1 MKRILNKLGFWGMLF
16 LVSYFF
22 LYIFPFPLEWLPFQ
36 IGERISSYID
46 GLWQKSVLSL
56 VRDVWGYYG
65 AIDTR
70 VNGSGDMTYHFLKL
84 LFQVA
89 VSGILATVWF
99 LLDKQRNIFK
109 KIKPY
114 AFVYARY
121 YLAFTLLTYG
131 FAKVFPNQF
140 WEPGLTDL
148 TKPFGEISPMGLLW
162 KFMGYS
168 APYIIFTGTMEV
180 IAGVFLFFR
189 KTTRLGAVLAFG
201 VMLNIFVLNMSY
213 DVPVKLFSFHL
224 VLLSIIILSKDI
236 KAYLNFFVL
245 NKTVPAYEF
254 EPYFKKG
261 THVKLGYLAKGLV
274 ILFISWTMISENQSN
289 LSKYGRKAEMPS
301 LYGIYEVETFIV
313 NNDTIEPLLTDE
325 KRWRRLIVDKFS
337 TNITRMNGEIL
348 YVRSEVD
355 TTNAT
360 VKIAP
365 YSKPLEYH
373 FQYGLRDS
381 VLVFSG
387 THGKDSL
394 RIEFRVKDKNEFHL
408 MNRGFHWINEYPNNR

>member
-1 MKRILNKLGFWGMLF
+1 MGRSIQPQSKVALYDHVSMKRILNKLGFWGMLF

-140 WEPGLTDL
+140 WEPGLT
-148 TKPFGEISPMGLLW
+148 
-162 KFMGYS
+162 
-168 APYIIFTGTMEV
+168 
-180 IAGVFLFFR
+180 
-189 KTTRLGAVLAFG
+189 
-201 VMLNIFVLNMSY
+201 
-213 DVPVKLFSFHL
+213 
-224 VLLSIIILSKDI
+224 
-236 KAYLNFFVL
+236 
-245 NKTVPAYEF
+245 
-254 EPYFKKG
+254 
-261 THVKLGYLAKGLV
+261 
-274 ILFISWTMISENQSN
+274 
-289 LSKYGRKAEMPS
+289 
-301 LYGIYEVETFIV
+301 
-313 NNDTIEPLLTDE
+313 
-325 KRWRRLIVDKFS
+325 
-337 TNITRMNGEIL
+337 
-348 YVRSEVD
+348 
-355 TTNAT
+355 
-360 VKIAP
+360 
-365 YSKPLEYH
+365 
-373 FQYGLRDS
+373 
-381 VLVFSG
+381 
-387 THGKDSL
+387 
-394 RIEFRVKDKNEFHL
+394 
-408 MNRGFHWINEYPNNR
+408 